1 VRDHLSALRQAE
13 GPPILL
19 VTHDLE
25 EAAGLADRLAVME
38 AGRILACGP
47 PAEVLAD
54 PQVAEVLDLG

>member
-1 VRDHLSALRQAE
+1 VRDQLSALRQAK

-25 EAAGLADRLAVME
+25 EAAGLADRLAVMDT
-38 AGRILACGP
+38 GRILRCGL